1 VISGFSS
8 SSNKVFQPF
17 LYEYKWVIRHRSY
30 VIRRWKGFA
39 SSKSYSGKIIKRFWR
54 AVQNEPPL
62 QFWCVSVRIL
72 AGGSPNRPYSSG
84 DHDAGWRQQA
94 YTVGVDRFDRPAP
107 AGSAMPMSVGDDTA
121 IP

>member
-1 VISGFSS
+1 MGYA
-8 SSNKVFQPF
+8 F
-17 LYEYKWVIRHRSY
+17 LAGGSKRTAPTVSAY
-30 VIRRWKGFA
+30 VGTRFGGRFKTNRP
-39 SSKSYSGKIIKRFWR
+39 YSFGVCRYAFWR

-72 AGGSPNRPYSSG
+72 AGGSPNRPYSFG